1 MESTLQ
7 LMASGEITPMTCA
20 LWVIMAGIA
29 GGLGG
34 ILGANL
40 LGGKALGKE
49 LVLMM
54 GAPMGALVAAPGVL
68 LALIL
73 LKLI

>member
-1 MESTLQ
+1 MEGTLQ
-7 LMASGEITPMTCA
+7 LLASGEITPLTCTI
-20 LWVIMAGIA
+20 WVLMAGLA

-34 ILGANL
+34 ILGANM